1 MFQPLPSSTS
11 KVPKSRSAMASGDT
25 MISLA
30 PVPLVKEKSTKTRR
44 KSVSSSKKDTMENPP
59 KARSR
64 RKSLTF
70 NVKYDQRGN
79 NGAAMGLSSEE
90 GVMSDNSL
98 PPLFTSEDG
107 NAAKKLVK
115 MASIEFKDEKVRIEL
130 ANDSKSR
137 PGSQSG
143 QVTPNAAAIK
153 LIRKLSSFTL
163 NKTAI
168 DLADVENE
176 ETISDNVP
184 NIVTQQ
190 KSKAQKLL
198 GISDDEVVLS
208 NESRTRQLL
217 RKLSSFSS
225 MKESQELETFSPQPT
240 KNFRSSVLSS
250 LRLGKFLGNPTKS
263 FSEED
268 NNVSGTEEKP
278 TVKAA
283 LVKYFQRNT
292 VIKDTRTTELE
303 DPEESTIRQ
312 IIKEQ
317 EEEEEKE
324 TIRRLVLENNNEN
337 LKAAARWRKAQM
349 MSSVVARLSSPL
361 KKVNV
366 DDDTTSSYRSTA
378 YINSLSDCGDDHDE
392 IDSFDDEYEQREF
405 GTAFFD

>member
-1 MFQPLPSSTS
+1 
-11 KVPKSRSAMASGDT
+11 
-25 MISLA
+25 
-30 PVPLVKEKSTKTRR
+30 
-44 KSVSSSKKDTMENPP
+44 
-59 KARSR
+59 
-64 RKSLTF
+64 
-70 NVKYDQRGN
+70 
-79 NGAAMGLSSEE
+79 MGMSSEE
-90 GVMSDNSL
+90 GAMSDISL

-115 MASIEFKDEKVRIEL
+115 MASIEFKDENVRTNL
-130 ANDSKSR
+130 ANDSKST
-137 PGSQSG
+137 PGSQNG
-143 QVTPNAAAIK
+143 QIAPSIAVKK
-153 LIRKLSSFTL
+153 LLRKLSSFTL
-163 NKTAI
+163 NKTAD

-176 ETISDNVP
+176 ETVSDNMP

-190 KSKAQKLL
+190 HSKAQKLL
-198 GISDDEVVLS
+198 GISDSEVELS
-208 NESRTRQLL
+208 NQSRTRQLL

-225 MKESQELETFSPQPT
+225 MKENQELETVSPKPT

-250 LRLGKFLGNPTKS
+250 LRLGNFFSNPTKS

-268 NNVSGTEEKP
+268 SNVYGAEEKP
-278 TVKAA
+278 TAVKAA
-283 LVKYFQRNT
+283 LVKYFQKNT

-324 TIRRLVLENNNEN
+324 TIRRLVSENNNES

-349 MSSVVARLSSPL
+349 MSSVVAKLSSPL

-366 DDDTTSSYRSTA
+366 DDATTSSYRSTA
-378 YINSLSDCGDDHDE
+378 YINSLSDCGDDPDE